1 LLHPPIVRLKS
12 CRRGVDPIYKEKR
25 AKCAQDLMVRCAPA
39 KRPRAFTLIE
49 LTMVIAIIGVIT
61 AMAAPRWGRSM
72 ARWRADAA
80 ARRLCADLA
89 WAQTRARS
97 TSSSLTVN
105 INLTASQY
113 QLVGVADPDHPAR
126 TYVVG
131 LSQSPYRASIVADG
145 AADANGNI
153 IFDGYGS
160 PATSGTIIVQC
171 GDFQKTITINA
182 ASGSVTLQ

>member
-1 LLHPPIVRLKS
+1 
-12 CRRGVDPIYKEKR
+12 
-25 AKCAQDLMVRCAPA
+25 
-39 KRPRAFTLIE
+39 
-49 LTMVIAIIGVIT
+49 
-61 AMAAPRWGRSM
+61 M

-131 LSQSPYRASIVADG
+131 LSQSPYRTSIVADG